1 MIKNIHKIILCFSL
15 TFCSIVGTIIYLNY
29 LNNNKVYL
37 DKPKIKIIDE
47 ESTSRAIAVSINN
60 HHSAWPHSGL
70 QDAFLCYELI
80 AEGGITRI
88 LAFYKDSDVSKIG
101 SVRSVRHYFLD
112 YVLENDAIIV
122 HYGFSPQAKKDIKE
136 LKIDNINGIYDSK
149 SFYRDK
155 SLNRKLEH
163 TAFTDMDRINTAI
176 IKNKY
181 RTTSD
186 VQLLDYSSDEVK
198 MDDESKIN
206 ANKITINY
214 SNYQTTSY
222 EYDVENK
229 NYKLI
234 MNNKIQYDLVTK
246 KEYTVKNII
255 TYQLKNTSLND
266 SKGRQDLQNIGEGFG
281 YYITNGQA
289 IKIKWI
295 KDSRNSQT
303 RYYKLDGTKL
313 IVNDGNTWIHIQP
326 KNKLLKIE

>member
-1 MIKNIHKIILCFSL
+1 MIKNIYKIILCFSL